1 VDLEKQKSKVSQKSA
16 FVPLFKI
23 KNVKTK
29 SNTSILSNMLITIN
43 YSR

>member
-1 VDLEKQKSKVSQKSA
+1 LEKQKSKVTQKSG
-16 FVPLFKI
+16 FLPLITI

-43 YSR
+43 YTR